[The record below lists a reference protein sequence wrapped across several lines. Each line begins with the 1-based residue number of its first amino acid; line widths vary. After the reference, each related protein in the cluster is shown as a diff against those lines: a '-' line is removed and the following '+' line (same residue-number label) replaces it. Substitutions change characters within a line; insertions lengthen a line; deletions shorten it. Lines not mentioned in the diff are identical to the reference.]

1 MPLDGSGRT
10 AAAVAE
16 APSWVLDTNVL
27 VSGLLSPSGPPA
39 RLLDMVLARRLRLTL
54 DERIEAEYREVLAR
68 PRLSIP
74 GPRLEALLAALEF
87 QDWTT
92 ALPLQGTSPPDR
104 DDVVFLEVA
113 TQAPGRILV
122 TGNERHFPRACR
134 GSVRVLAPAAAWRLF
149 VQILR

>member
-1 MPLDGSGRT
+1 VP
-10 AAAVAE
+10 
-16 APSWVLDTNVL
+16 
-27 VSGLLSPSGPPA
+27 
-39 RLLDMVLARRLRLTL
+39 L

-92 ALPLQGTSPPDR
+92 ALPLQGTSLPDR

-113 TQAPGRILV
+113 AVCADPT
-122 TGNERHFPRACR
+122 
-134 GSVRVLAPAAAWRLF
+134 VRVIRGPE
-149 VQILR
+149 I